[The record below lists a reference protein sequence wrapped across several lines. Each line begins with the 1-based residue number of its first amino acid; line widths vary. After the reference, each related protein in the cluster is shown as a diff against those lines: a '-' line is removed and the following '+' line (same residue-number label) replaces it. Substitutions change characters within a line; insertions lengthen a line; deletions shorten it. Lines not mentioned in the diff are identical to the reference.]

1 MSGFNGLKRYIDYR
15 KKDWWNKGYI
25 DLNPLAGFKA
35 HIYDYEYL
43 KSVQESFKEPGFWD
57 YYREMK
63 ASDPNSYT
71 VQKVREYFK
80 RRADSDRQSV
90 NYPIQHTGALCYM
103 VSMVN
108 FFEYLRDNNLLF
120 KVLITVT
127 PYDEINC
134 EAPEEIAEDV
144 ASTLHRI
151 MVKAGAFFVKK
162 CKLDAEIS
170 RDKDGALPAH
180 WVH

>member
-43 KSVQESFKEPGFWD
+43 KAVQESFKEPGFWD

-90 NYPIQHTGALCYM
+90 NYPM
-103 VSMVN
+103 
-108 FFEYLRDNNLLF
+108 
-120 KVLITVT
+120 K
-127 PYDEINC
+127 
-134 EAPEEIAEDV
+134 
-144 ASTLHRI
+144 
-151 MVKAGAFFVKK
+151 
-162 CKLDAEIS
+162 
-170 RDKDGALPAH
+170 
-180 WVH
+180 